1 MGIDCNKFLFIVRQ
15 PPLEG
20 QVRIATVA
28 RLIEK
33 KGIEYGIQAIAK
45 LQQQYPNLK
54 YMIIGEGNFRDRLEH
69 FITELGVENRVELLG
84 WKSQNEVIEIL
95 NQSHLLLAPS
105 VTGQKGDQEGIPVAI
120 MEAMA
125 MGLPI
130 ISTQYSGIPELVEDG
145 VSGFLVPERDADA
158 IARKLDSLMKN
169 PDLCLSM
176 GKAGRSYV
184 ENHYSIKQLIQ
195 QLIDIYHQS

>member
-1 MGIDCNKFLFIVRQ
+1 
-15 PPLEG
+15 
-20 QVRIATVA
+20 
-28 RLIEK
+28 
-33 KGIEYGIQAIAK
+33 
-45 LQQQYPNLK
+45 
-54 YMIIGEGNFRDRLEH
+54 
-69 FITELGVENRVELLG
+69 
-84 WKSQNEVIEIL
+84 
-95 NQSHLLLAPS
+95 
-105 VTGQKGDQEGIPVAI
+105 